1 MFLIL
6 TVILAVLVVV
16 ALLYYIF
23 KLKQEISTLK
33 EQHIQELQSKILQE
47 WNQKV

>member
-23 KLKQEISTLK
+23 KLKQEICTLK
-33 EQHIQELQSKILQE
+33 EQHIQDLQSKILQQ